1 MDNNNN
7 INENNKNNDP
17 LSTPFSGG
25 KERYNSRTTKTD
37 LKKNNRPS
45 GNSVKPPNGGNL
57 GRRGL
62 PNLFNKGYRGNNGG
76 VPKTNNNVNKAVNSL
91 NSFSNRM
98 ACINNVFRRIGQANE
113 DPQGALED
121 TVKDGVKNIVNKV
134 PLNVKLIAV
143 ACICGF
149 LFFLIIVASL
159 FGVDS
164 EDFEVDSDYSY
175 TVGNTKY
182 WWPIGSS
189 ETTGSGSVIMATG
202 DPPWSRITSGVG
214 YRNISNGSNRHAGID
229 IAGGWSNG
237 VINAIAAIDGTVIE
251 ILDECHGSKYYYSKC
266 PNPRGNYVKVKNIDG
281 IEAYYQ
287 HLDSISVKLG
297 DKLKQGQVLGKVGAS
312 GQGTGTHLHFELR
325 LNGEVLN
332 PVNYVDVNNP
342 RPISEE
348 AKLVNSKKITIPE
361 DATNI
366 QRVCLVFKAEGYP
379 DEAIAGIIGNM
390 QRESGIGI
398 DSTAVNHIK
407 CVGIVQWCASRRT
420 DLMNA
425 YGGSWR
431 SLDNQINFV
440 LQELNGM
447 SSLKNYLMENHTP
460 EEHADKFCNVYER
473 PEAGECAKSYR
484 RDYANGA
491 YSFVQNGCE

>member
-7 INENNKNNDP
+7 VNENNKNNDP

-25 KERYNSRTTKTD
+25 KERYNSRTTNTD

-76 VPKTNNNVNKAVNSL
+76 TPKTNNNVNKAVNSL

-98 ACINNVFRRIGQANE
+98 AGINNVFRRIGQANE

-134 PLNVKLIAV
+134 PLKVKLIAV

-182 WWPIGSS
+182 WWPVAGSS
-189 ETTGSGSVIMATG
+189 DVSIDTSDPTDVAVCENCHFMFRWGRDHTGVDLHGGSNIIAAM
-202 DPPWSRITSGVG
+202 DGVVEEANDG
-214 YRNISNGSNRHAGID
+214 CNEGKKYKSCGRYWGNFVTIKHSNGTYTGYAHM
-229 IAGGWSNG
+229 
-237 VINAIAAIDGTVIE
+237 VK
-251 ILDECHGSKYYYSKC
+251 GSI
-266 PNPRGNYVKVKNIDG
+266 KVKKG
-281 IEAYYQ
+281 EE
-287 HLDSISVKLG
+287 V
-297 DKLKQGQVLGKVGAS
+297 KQGQVLGKMGS
-312 GQGTGTHLHFELR
+312 TGDSTGRHLHFEIR
-325 LNGEVLN
+325 IGKNKRTAA
-332 PVNYVDVNNP
+332 VDPLTYIDPDNP

-348 AKLVNSKKITIPE
+348 AKLVNSKKITIPK

-366 QRVCLVFKAEGYP
+366 QRVCLVFKANGYP

-407 CVGIVQWCASRRT
+407 CVGIVQWCKPRNT
-420 DLMNA
+420 NLMNA
-425 YGGSWR
+425 YGSSW
-431 SLDNQINFV
+431 SNLDNQIEFV
-440 LQELNGM
+440 LYELRNDTYL
-447 SSLKNYLMENHTP
+447 STNVNKYLMEDHTP

-473 PEAGECAKSYR
+473 PEAGECDKSYR